1 MFGINRPCDSARHNS
16 NGGKDSHPSFLTG
29 LSFGEALCSRQT
41 EQDAGEPGAMDKKV
55 VLITGCSSGI
65 GLSLAVRLAS
75 DPDKTFKVYATM
87 RNLAKK
93 ERLLDCVKGL
103 HRDTLDILQ
112 MDVTEQKSI
121 LDARER
127 VVEKR
132 VDILVCNAGVGLMGP
147 LEAQSLDSMRQILE
161 VNLLGT
167 VQTIQAFL
175 PGMKARGRGRI
186 LVTGSTGG
194 LHGLPFNEVYCASK
208 FAIEG
213 TCESLAVLLQHFNI
227 QVSLIECGPVNTDF
241 LVNLQKAEL
250 GDEAL
255 QEVDAQTLSLYEKYL
270 QHCSTVFQN
279 AAQDTEDIVKV
290 FLDAITSPSPSFR
303 YFTSGDMP
311 PLAKLKVTD
320 PGGLQYIDAM
330 SSIVFTEQ
338 AQ

>member
-1 MFGINRPCDSARHNS
+1 MEVWPD
-16 NGGKDSHPSFLTG
+16 PSLEPTVRF
-29 LSFGEALCSRQT
+29 CSLLKQNFS
-41 EQDAGEPGAMDKKV
+41 EPGSMDKKV

-75 DPDKTFKVYATM
+75 DPNKTFKVYATM

-93 ERLLDCVKGL
+93 ERLLECVKGL

-112 MDVTEQKSI
+112 MDVTDRQSI
-121 LDARER
+121 LDARDR

-147 LEAQSLDSMRQILE
+147 LEVQSLDSMRHILE

-167 VQTIQAFL
+167 IQTIQAFL
-175 PGMKARGRGRI
+175 PDMKAQSQGRI

-213 TCESLAVLLQHFNI
+213 ACESLAVLLQHFNI
-227 QVSLIECGPVNTDF
+227 HVSLIECGPVNTDF

-250 GDEAL
+250 GDASL
-255 QEVDAQTLSLYEKYL
+255 QQVDTRTLSLYEKYL
-270 QHCSTVFQN
+270 QHCGSVFQN

-290 FLDAITSPSPSFR
+290 FLDAIQSPSPAFR
-303 YFTSGDMP
+303 YFTSGVVP
-311 PLAKLKVTD
+311 PLSKLKITEPD
-320 PGGLQYIDAM
+320 GSWYISAM
-330 SSIVFTEQ
+330 SKIIFSAEEQ
-338 AQ
+338 

>member
-1 MFGINRPCDSARHNS
+1 MSA
-16 NGGKDSHPSFLTG
+16 
-29 LSFGEALCSRQT
+29 
-41 EQDAGEPGAMDKKV
+41 DKKV

-75 DPDKTFKVYATM
+75 DSSKIFKVYATM

-93 ERLLDCVKGL
+93 ERLLESVKGL
-103 HRDTLDILQ
+103 HRDTLEILQ
-112 MDVTEQKSI
+112 MDVTDRQSI
-121 LDARER
+121 MNAREK

-147 LEAQSLDSMRQILE
+147 LEIQSLDSMKHILE

-167 VQTIQAFL
+167 IQTIQVFL
-175 PGMKARGRGRI
+175 SDMKAQGQGRI

-213 TCESLAVLLQHFNI
+213 ACESLAVLLQHFNI
-227 QVSLIECGPVNTDF
+227 QVSLIECGPVNSDF

-250 GDEAL
+250 GDESL
-255 QEVDAQTLSLYEKYL
+255 QQVDGQTLSLYEKYL
-270 QHCSTVFQN
+270 QHCSMVFQN

-290 FLDAITSPSPSFR
+290 FLEAIHSTKPAFR
-303 YFTSGDMP
+303 YFTNSVMP
-311 PLAKLKVTD
+311 PLTNLKVSEPD
-320 PGGLQYIDAM
+320 GMNYITALSQIIFSDD
-330 SSIVFTEQ
+330 Q
-338 AQ
+338 